1 MEDEGLGLD
10 ALVERSR
17 RQFVESF
24 PADFEE
30 LTTLADGAA
39 AGSDGALVG
48 LRLAAH
54 RLVGRAGIL
63 QFLSLAR
70 HAAALE
76 TVARVDEARH
86 FDAGAAAACLAAI
99 RVAFADLGSER
110 VGEGTGAGDDVY
122 ARHPGSVPAPS
133 ARPLVLV
140 ADDDDDQRFLL
151 TRLLQRAGF
160 DVEAVA
166 TGEELL
172 ALARTRRPAAI
183 LLDVRRAEP
192 NGYATGRRL
201 RDDPAT
207 AAIPV
212 MFLGGIAE
220 PGEGARGGAD
230 AAPESIDPVEL
241 LDRVRALCARIT
253 PSSG

>member
-1 MEDEGLGLD
+1 MEDDDLDLD

-17 RQFVESF
+17 RQFVDSF
-24 PADFEE
+24 PADFEQ
-30 LTTLADGAA
+30 LTSLARAA
-39 AGSDGALVG
+39 ATGDDRALTN

-63 QFLSLAR
+63 QFTPLAR

-86 FDAGAAAACLAAI
+86 FDAGAAAACLAAM
-99 RVAFADLGSER
+99 RDAFTDLRPESVGDGMASRPRGSR
-110 VGEGTGAGDDVY
+110 T
-122 ARHPGSVPAPS
+122 PPAP
-133 ARPLVLV
+133 ARQLVLV

-172 ALARTRRPAAI
+172 SLARTRRPAAI
-183 LLDVRRAEP
+183 LLDVQMPEQD
-192 NGYATGRRL
+192 GYSTGRRL

-207 AAIPV
+207 ASVPV
-212 MFLGGIAE
+212 MFLSGLSE
-220 PGEGARGGAD
+220 PGDGARGRAAGAAD
-230 AAPESIDPVEL
+230 YASKSIDPVEL